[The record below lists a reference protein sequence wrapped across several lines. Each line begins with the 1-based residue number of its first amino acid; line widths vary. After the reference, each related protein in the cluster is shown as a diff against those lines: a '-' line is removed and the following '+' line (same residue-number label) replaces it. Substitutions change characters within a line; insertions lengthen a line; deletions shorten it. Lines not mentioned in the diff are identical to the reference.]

1 MDRGSIQD
9 SPSEK
14 LIPPISKI
22 HLSKA
27 SSSTKHKPKP
37 FYPAITFERDKYL
50 RPNRDPY
57 AYVILDLK
65 TPRLNGIQRHLWLA
79 GLPHAARP
87 LHRQK
92 LIGRNILVT
101 EDPDEHLVWFEGQIF
116 IKPLPDFLLDWN
128 YWNDNLCSD
137 QELHKSACG
146 LLLSYAWLVRHK
158 SDLDIAKDIGL
169 LSKNIEWPNWVEF
182 LEAFLDNINLET
194 LSEVNNRYKYGELRL
209 SRLNIIYRLF
219 PPTYSLANFIR
230 GYRAGSTWYNAFFK
244 RHFKWMLAIFVV
256 LSVFLSALQVGLTT
270 YVLQDNGTFQR
281 FSYIFVI
288 AAVVAVAASGTLV
301 FLAWLG
307 LFWYHLLSTQRH
319 DRAVDCRRRSGM
331 FSP

>member
-1 MDRGSIQD
+1 
-9 SPSEK
+9 
-14 LIPPISKI
+14 
-22 HLSKA
+22 
-27 SSSTKHKPKP
+27 
-37 FYPAITFERDKYL
+37 L
-50 RPNRDPY
+50 R
-57 AYVILDLK
+57 
-65 TPRLNGIQRHLWLA
+65 TPRLNDIQQHLWLA
-79 GLPHAARP
+79 GLPNAARP

-101 EDPDEHLVWFEGQIF
+101 EDPDEHLIWFEGQIF

-128 YWNDNLCSD
+128 YWSDNLCSD

-158 SDLDIAKDIGL
+158 SDLDIARDIGL

-194 LSEVNNRYKYGELRL
+194 LSQVNERYKYGELRL
-209 SRLNIIYRLF
+209 SRLNLIYRLF
-219 PPTYSLANFIR
+219 PPSYSLTNFIR
-230 GYRAGSTWYNAFFK
+230 GYKAGSTWYNAFFK
-244 RHFKWMLAIFVV
+244 RHFKWMLAVFVV

-281 FSYIFVI
+281 FSYVFVI
-288 AAVVAVAASGTLV
+288 AALIAVAASATLV

-307 LFWYHLLSTQRH
+307 LFWYHLLSTQRYN
-319 DRAVDCRRRSGM
+319 RAIDCRRRSGM
-331 FSP
+331 FSL